1 MIRVKGFIKEV
12 GQTREWTDGKGEQ
25 CQSVNLVMAFP
36 HMTKDGREQCDEM
49 AGEMIL
55 PKDKSVEG
63 VKKACEDHERCEI
76 HLGFRL
82 TDWNGKKIQNIRVYN
97 ITKLMM

>member
-12 GQTREWTDGKGEQ
+12 GQTNEWTDGNGELR
-25 CQSVNLVMAFP
+25 QSVNLVMAFP
-36 HMTKDGREQCDEM
+36 HMSKDGRELCDEI

-63 VKKACEDHERCEI
+63 IRKACEDRERCEI

-82 TDWNGKKIQNIRVYN
+82 SAWKGKKIQNIRVYN